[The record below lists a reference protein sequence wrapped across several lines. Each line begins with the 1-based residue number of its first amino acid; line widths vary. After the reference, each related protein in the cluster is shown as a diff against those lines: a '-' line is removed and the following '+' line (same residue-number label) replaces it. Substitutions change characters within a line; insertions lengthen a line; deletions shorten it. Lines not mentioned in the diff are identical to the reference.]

1 MGSPYLTPR
10 LASPRRF
17 DAVRARLPGVGTFMW
32 EGPLPGSD
40 MPAKALCPNCG
51 VKQRGPAHICDP
63 TRVERE
69 QRRQAALAK
78 LTQK

>member
-1 MGSPYLTPR
+1 
-10 LASPRRF
+10 
-17 DAVRARLPGVGTFMW
+17 MW

-63 TRVERE
+63 MRVDRE
-69 QRRQAALAK
+69 KRRQAALAK